1 MNHCHG
7 RSHEVTQSYSQHLAG
22 RLLLGTADWGKKQI
36 DVIAGVDLMDH
47 DWNKNVKITV
57 AHFVSTV

>member
-1 MNHCHG
+1 MNHCHD
-7 RSHEVTQSYSQHLAG
+7 RSHEVTQSYSRHLAG

-47 DWNKNVKITV
+47 DWN
-57 AHFVSTV
+57 